1 MQRVDILVLTKAV
14 TYDEWPKMKRD
25 TRQKSSLFLRKRTA
39 FLSGISSFSAIRHSL
54 RLSASPNQSLT
65 IYLFVEWGPLKV
77 LDNTELILNESQF
90 GII

>member
-1 MQRVDILVLTKAV
+1 MTNAKNEERHPTKKQSFFSEKDCFFV
-14 TYDEWPKMKRD
+14 GYL
-25 TRQKSSLFLRKRTA
+25 SLFL
-39 FLSGISSFSAIRHSL
+39 AIHCML
-54 RLSASPNQSLT
+54 RLYATPNQSLT